1 MQIFSRSIVSLL
13 LIPVIILTA
22 CGTSAPAPAK
32 PAETKPAE
40 SKPAAPAA
48 SPQTAPAAPVAAPAS
63 PAASPAAGASPA
75 ASPSPSPAAAA
86 AAAPA
91 KPAGPAV
98 PLRWHVQENASQ
110 AYIPA
115 LMKEKGI
122 DAKYGIEVQM
132 IGFSQNLV
140 QWNAMR
146 AGESDVSSGSFLDLL
161 RQRNNG
167 LKAQAIDTFSTY
179 GNPIVTQ
186 ASKPYTTIAD
196 LRGQKVGTPNAT
208 LLDWMIIRAAGK
220 KAEGIDL
227 EADTQ
232 MQAAAPGLINGLLDK
247 GDLDAALQ
255 YSDFTLAPVNQGKY
269 KELTTVPKLMAA
281 GGLDPEALY
290 LTFNLA
296 DAWREKNAA
305 LVPALVAAIEETRE
319 LMMTDDSVWPALA
332 KRSGMEDQS
341 LMTAFI
347 AKQRASFKAPY
358 SEVKLAPTQTLIASL
373 LETVGQTPIG
383 ITAVD
388 AAAFDFKSIE
398 AAKGLR
404 R

>member
-1 MQIFSRSIVSLL
+1 MHRPPRRLPSVVMLVAVLL
-13 LIPVIILTA
+13 TVVMTA
-22 CGTSAPAPAK
+22 CSQAPAPAATSAPA
-32 PAETKPAE
+32 KPAE
-40 SKPAAPAA
+40 SKPAEAAKPAA

-63 PAASPAAGASPA
+63 PAASPAAA

-86 AAAPA
+86 
-91 KPAGPAV
+91 KPTGPAV
-98 PLRWHVQENASQ
+98 PVRWHVQENASQ

-122 DAKYGIEVQM
+122 DVKYGIEVQM

-146 AGESDVSSGSFLDLL
+146 AGESDLSSGSFLDLL

-179 GNPIVTQ
+179 GNPIVSLS
-186 ASKPYTTIAD
+186 SKPYTRIAD
-196 LRGQKVGTPNAT
+196 LKGQKVGTPNAT

-255 YSDFTLAPVNQGKY
+255 YSDFTLGPVNQGKY
-269 KELTTVPKLMAA
+269 KELTTVPTLMAA

-290 LTFNLA
+290 LTFNLS
-296 DAWREKNAA
+296 DAWREKNPT
-305 LVPALVAAIEETRE
+305 LVPGLVAAIEETRD

-358 SEVKLAPTQTLIASL
+358 SDAKLAPTQALIAAL

-383 ITAVD
+383 ITSVD
-388 AAAFDFKSIE
+388 ASAFDFKSIE

>member
-1 MQIFSRSIVSLL
+1 MPIFSRSIVTLL
-13 LIPVIILTA
+13 LIPILVLTA
-22 CGTSAPAPAK
+22 CSQAPAAAP
-32 PAETKPAE
+32 TKPAE
-40 SKPAAPAA
+40 SKPAEAAKPAA

-63 PAASPAAGASPA
+63 PAASPGASPA

-86 AAAPA
+86 AA
-91 KPAGPAV
+91 KPTGPAV
-98 PLRWHVQENASQ
+98 PLRWHMQENASQ
-110 AYIPA
+110 AYIPV
-115 LMKEKGI
+115 LMKERGI
-122 DAKYGIEVQM
+122 DVKYGFQIEI

-146 AGESDVSSGSFLDLL
+146 AGESDISSGSFLDVL

-167 LKAQAIDTFSTY
+167 LKVQAIGAFSTF
-179 GNPIVTQ
+179 GNPIVSL
-186 ASKPYTTIAD
+186 ADKPYTTVAD
-196 LRGQKVGTPNAT
+196 LKGQKVGTPNAT

-227 EADTQ
+227 ENDAQ

-255 YSDFTLAPVNQGKY
+255 YSDFTLGPVNQGKY

-281 GGLDPEALY
+281 GGLSTDALY
-290 LTFNLA
+290 LTFNLS
-296 DAWREKNAA
+296 DAWREKNPT
-305 LVPALVAAIEETRE
+305 LVPAIVAAIEETRE
-319 LMMTDDSVWPALA
+319 LIMTDDSVWPALA
-332 KRSGMEDQS
+332 ERSGMKDQT
-341 LMTAFI
+341 LMKAFI
-347 AKQRASFKAPY
+347 EKQRTAFKAPFGE
-358 SEVKLAPTQTLIASL
+358 STLAPTQALIASL
-373 LETVGQTPIG
+373 LETVGQTPLG
-383 ITAVD
+383 INAVD